1 MVLLLLEGRR
11 SRILA
16 AGRKEQLEGAVRSL
30 LLLRLLLLMRGC
42 TGRWTVRR
50 RRGTTGLASLISYVR
65 KEKASRMNF
74 SSRSLWGLACEFSV
88 GTVCLTR
95 WQRGLV

>member
-11 SRILA
+11 SRTLA
-16 AGRKEQLEGAVRSL
+16 AGRKEQLEGTVRSL
-30 LLLRLLLLMRGC
+30 LLLLTRGC

-50 RRGTTGLASLISYVR
+50 RRGTTGLASLVSYVR
-65 KEKASRMNF
+65 REKASRMNF
-74 SSRSLWGLACEFSV
+74 SSRSLWGLACVFSV

>member
-1 MVLLLLEGRR
+1 MVLLLLQGPR
-11 SRILA
+11 SRTLA

-30 LLLRLLLLMRGC
+30 LLLRLLLLTRGC

-50 RRGTTGLASLISYVR
+50 RRGTTGLASLVSYVA
-65 KEKASRMNF
+65 ECVVF
-74 SSRSLWGLACEFSV
+74 SDELFLREACVGLARRFS
-88 GTVCLTR
+88 VCLTR